1 MAIDTVATWHQ
12 LVRDRNPDGLD
23 GLLAENVVFHSPV
36 LHTPQNG
43 KMLTTMYLT
52 AAFHVL
58 ANETFQY
65 VREIVGSHDAML
77 EFEVEI
83 DGISINGADMIKWDN
98 SGRIIEF
105 KVMVRPLKALNL
117 LHQMM
122 EAMLRASQQ

>member
-12 LVRDRNPDGLD
+12 LVRDRNPKGLD

-36 LHTPQNG
+36 LHTPQTG

-58 ANETFQY
+58 GNETFRY

-83 DGISINGADMIKWDN
+83 DGISINGADIFKWDD

-122 EAMLRASQQ
+122 EAMLRASPQ